1 MIWAREP
8 HHNPTISQ
16 PRAYEEAFE
25 SKVFGKLFGGAFGFM
40 VGGPVGA
47 LLGAAV
53 GHNFDQAQWRDNRK
67 TTASPEHGD
76 SQEGIQDAFRTAA
89 FQLMGHIAKADG
101 RVSEREITTAR
112 AIMDRLRLNTG
123 QRQAA
128 IDDFTIGKQADFN
141 LDVVLQAFQRAC
153 RGRPARL
160 QQLLELLLNV
170 AYADDSLHP
179 HTHARLLYI
188 TDRLGIHRV
197 QFEAL
202 HTLFRAQRW
211 AQQQNQDGGGKTRGR
226 QAHDR
231 RPTTAVG
238 SLTQAYT
245 VLGLQREA
253 SPDAIKLAYRRLL
266 TQHHPDKLAGRNASL
281 AELARATEKTR
292 ELTAAYDRIREA
304 RGF

>member
-1 MIWAREP
+1 
-8 HHNPTISQ
+8 
-16 PRAYEEAFE
+16 
-25 SKVFGKLFGGAFGFM
+25 M

-53 GHNFDQAQWRDNRK
+53 GHNFDQAQWQGNRK
-67 TTASPEHGD
+67 TAGSPERGD
-76 SQEGIQDAFRTAA
+76 SQERIQDAFRTTA

-101 RVSEREITTAR
+101 RVSDREIATAR
-112 AIMDRLRLNTG
+112 AIMDRLRLNAG

-128 IDDFTIGKQADFN
+128 IDDFTTGKQADFN
-141 LDVVLQAFQRAC
+141 LDTVLEAFQRAC
-153 RGRPARL
+153 RGRPALL

-170 AYADDSLHP
+170 AYADESLHP

-188 TDRLGIHRV
+188 TDRLGIHRL

-202 HTLFRAQRW
+202 HTLFRAQHW
-211 AQQQNQDGGGKTRGR
+211 AQRQNQNGGGETHDR
-226 QAHDR
+226 QTHGR

-238 SLTQAYT
+238 SLPQAYA

-253 SPDAIKLAYRRLL
+253 SPDQIKLAYRRLL
-266 TQHHPDKLAGRNASL
+266 KQHHPDKLAGRNASVT
-281 AELARATEKTR
+281 ELARATEKTR

>member
-1 MIWAREP
+1 
-8 HHNPTISQ
+8 
-16 PRAYEEAFE
+16 
-25 SKVFGKLFGGAFGFM
+25 M

-53 GHNFDQAQWRDNRK
+53 GHNFDQAQSQGKRA
-67 TTASPEHGD
+67 TARSPERGD
-76 SQEGIQDAFRTAA
+76 TQERIQDAFPAA
-89 FQLMGHIAKADG
+89 VFQLMGHIAKADG
-101 RVSEREITTAR
+101 RVSDREIATAR
-112 AIMDRLRLNTG
+112 AIMDRLRLNAG

-128 IDDFTIGKQADFN
+128 IDDFTAGKQPDFD
-141 LDVVLQAFQRAC
+141 LDAVLKAFQRAC
-153 RGRPARL
+153 RSRPALL
-160 QQLLELLLNV
+160 QQLLELLLNI

-179 HTHARLLYI
+179 LVHARLLYI
-188 TDRLGIHRV
+188 TDRLGIHRL

-211 AQQQNQDGGGKTRGR
+211 AQQNQGGGRETHDR
-226 QAHDR
+226 QAHSR

-253 SPDAIKLAYRRLL
+253 NPDEIKLAYRRLL
-266 TQHHPDKLAGRNASL
+266 KQHHPDKLAGRNASL

>member
-1 MIWAREP
+1 MQP
-8 HHNPTISQ
+8 VPSQ
-16 PRAYEEAFE
+16 PRAFEEAFE
-25 SKVFGKLFGGAFGFM
+25 FKVFGKLFGGTFGFM
-40 VGGPVGA
+40 MGGPVGA

-53 GHNFDQAQWRDNRK
+53 GHNFDQAQSQGKRA
-67 TTASPEHGD
+67 TAPPERGNT
-76 SQEGIQDAFRTAA
+76 QEHIQDTFHSTA

-101 RVSEREITTAR
+101 RVSDREIATAR
-112 AIMDRLRLNTG
+112 AIMDRLRLNAG

-128 IDDFTIGKQADFN
+128 INDFTAGKQPDFD
-141 LDVVLQAFQRAC
+141 LDAMLKAFQRAC
-153 RGRPARL
+153 RGRPAFL
-160 QQLLELLLNV
+160 QPLLELLLNV
-170 AYADDSLHP
+170 AYADDDLHP

-188 TDRLGIHRV
+188 TDRLGVHRL

-202 HTLFRAQRW
+202 HALFRAQRW
-211 AQQQNQDGGGKTRGR
+211 AQRQNQDGGGKTHDHR
-226 QAHDR
+226 QTHDR

-238 SLTQAYT
+238 SLTQAYA

-266 TQHHPDKLAGRNASL
+266 KQHHPDKLAGRNASL